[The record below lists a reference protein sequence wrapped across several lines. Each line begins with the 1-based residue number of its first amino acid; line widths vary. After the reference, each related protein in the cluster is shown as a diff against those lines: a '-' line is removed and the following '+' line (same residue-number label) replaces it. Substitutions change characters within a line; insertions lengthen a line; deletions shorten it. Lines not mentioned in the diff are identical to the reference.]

1 MPKRPNSCISYRV
14 SCIYEAI
21 RCLYSGGRVIGP
33 RHFCVL
39 AFSSSSLLSMTIVRP
54 PPASNDEQPSF
65 SATRRG
71 RGGEK
76 DWARSGEKRVF
87 SPFECSSKD
96 LRFFENPAEFN
107 ERWRSG
113 SSDHL
118 GPPFDFQPK
127 LRGFGSSR
135 AHSTGFAYEF
145 SYRGALPA
153 VAGSWG
159 AHVTFPLSLLSQ
171 TRRYTVY
178 AYINIRIYVR
188 RVRWR
193 GEKKRERVSNSR

>member
-1 MPKRPNSCISYRV
+1 MHLRSDPLFVLGWPSNRPTAFLRPRLLLLLLLPPLDDDSSPPSCLQRRAAEFF
-14 SCIYEAI
+14 CDEA
-21 RCLYSGGRVIGP
+21 GK
-33 RHFCVL
+33 
-39 AFSSSSLLSMTIVRP
+39 
-54 PPASNDEQPSF
+54 
-65 SATRRG
+65 
-71 RGGEK
+71 GGEK

-188 RVRWR
+188 RARWR